1 MPYLEPEHVLQQFAG
16 YLSDDV
22 RSAIKDDEK
31 YVQAQVGSMS
41 SSLNF
46 LARELG
52 GMHVAINTQRRRL
65 NEALDNIQAELGDD
79 ESGAAVAD
87 AIASART
94 ELKQADGTDA
104 RSLEQDLTAAATSVF
119 QAINEELDGEAANQ
133 ARRPLYDFLETR
145 VQTQLDV
152 LGRE

>member
-65 NEALDNIQAELGDD
+65 NEALDNIEAELGDD

-104 RSLEQDLTAAATSVF
+104 RSLEQNVTAAATSVF
-119 QAINEELDGEAANQ
+119 RAINEELDSEAANQ
-133 ARRPLYDFLETR
+133 ARRPLYGFLETR

>member
-22 RSAIKDDEK
+22 RSAIEDDEK
-31 YVQAQVGSMS
+31 FVQAQVGSMS

-52 GMHVAINTQRRRL
+52 GMHVAINTQRRQL
-65 NEALDNIQAELGDD
+65 HDALDGIEAELGDD
-79 ESGAAVAD
+79 ELDGAVTD
-87 AIASART
+87 AIADART
-94 ELKQADGTDA
+94 KLEQADRTDA
-104 RSLEQDLTAAATSVF
+104 RTLEQDVTAAASSVF
-119 QAINEELDGEAANQ
+119 RTINEELDEEAASQ